1 MRASFLAPAALLV
14 ALLAYGAFRY
24 RLRALLEVERVRT
37 SIATDLHDDIGS
49 SLSKIAILSE
59 VARRDGGPASSR
71 HLGTIADISRELVD
85 SMSDIVWSV
94 NPRRDSLLDLIQ
106 RMRAF
111 ATELFSAQGVA
122 LGFEAPADGAALR
135 LPTGLRRQ
143 VFLVF
148 KEAVTNAAAHS
159 GCRRVQVALTLAHG
173 SLSLTVADD
182 GRGLGA
188 PTGDGHGLATMTAR
202 ARALRGELAVESSPG
217 AGTRVVL
224 RVPLAR
230 RQWRW
235 NRAT

>member
-1 MRASFLAPAALLV
+1 
-14 ALLAYGAFRY
+14 
-24 RLRALLEVERVRT
+24 
-37 SIATDLHDDIGS
+37 
-49 SLSKIAILSE
+49 
-59 VARRDGGPASSR
+59 
-71 HLGTIADISRELVD
+71 
-85 SMSDIVWSV
+85 
-94 NPRRDSLLDLIQ
+94 
-106 RMRAF
+106 
-111 ATELFSAQGVA
+111 
-122 LGFEAPADGAALR
+122 
-135 LPTGLRRQ
+135 
-143 VFLVF
+143 
-148 KEAVTNAAAHS
+148 VTNAAAHS

-235 NRAT
+235 SRAT